1 MTGTE
6 AVDLTSTTRRLRE
19 FAFAEEDFQALRK
32 LVRQVTGINLTD
44 AKRELVYARL
54 ARRLRALNLKTFREY
69 RELLK
74 IDGGAE
80 LVQLCNAITTNLTAF
95 FREPHHFEYLRA
107 HILGPLVARPP
118 AERKLRIWSAGCST
132 GEEPYS
138 IAMTVL
144 EAIPDAQRWDIRIL
158 ATDLDLNVLAHA
170 REGVYAA
177 ERLRPIP
184 TAARERFF
192 TPVDNGHTRFAVT
205 EEVRRL
211 VTVKGL
217 NLMHAFPMRGPLQ
230 VIFCRNTVIYF
241 DRDTQRD
248 LFTRMARLQSP
259 GHTLFLGH
267 SETLFRVSSAYSLVG
282 RTVYRRAAR

>member
-1 MTGTE
+1 ME
-6 AVDLTSTTRRLRE
+6 AADLTSTTRRLRE
-19 FAFAEEDFQALRK
+19 FAFAEEDFQALRT

-54 ARRLRALNLKTFREY
+54 ARRLRALNLKSFREY
-69 RELLK
+69 RALLK
-74 IDGGAE
+74 TDGGGE

-95 FREPHHFEYLRA
+95 FREPHHFEYLRT
-107 HILGPLVARPP
+107 HVLGPLVARPP

-144 EAIPDAQRWDIRIL
+144 EAIPDVQRWDIRIL
-158 ATDLDLNVLAHA
+158 ATDLDLNVLACA
-170 REGVYAA
+170 REGIYPA
-177 ERLRPIP
+177 ERLRPIAS
-184 TAARERFF
+184 AARERFF
-192 TPVDNGHTRFAVT
+192 TPVDSTHARFAVT
-205 EEVRRL
+205 NELRRL
-211 VTVKGL
+211 VAIKAL
-217 NLMHAFPMRGPLQ
+217 NLMHPFPMKGPLH

-248 LFTRMARLQSP
+248 LFTRMARLQRP
-259 GHTLFLGH
+259 GHLLFLGH
-267 SETLFRVSSAYSLVG
+267 SETLFRTSSAYNLVG

>member
-1 MTGTE
+1 MSGME

-19 FAFAEEDFQALRK
+19 FAFSEEDFQALRK
-32 LVRQVTGINLTD
+32 LVREVTGINLTD

-54 ARRLRALNLKTFREY
+54 ARRLRALNLRSFRDY

-74 IDGGAE
+74 TDGGAE

-107 HILGPLVARPP
+107 HVLGPLVARPP

-144 EAIPDAQRWDIRIL
+144 EAIPDMQRWDIRIL
-158 ATDLDLNVLAHA
+158 ATDLDLNVLARA
-170 REGVYAA
+170 REGIYPV
-177 ERLRPIP
+177 ERLRSIP
-184 TAARERFF
+184 SAARERFF
-192 TPVDNGHTRFAVT
+192 TPLDTRRTRFAIT
-205 EEVRRL
+205 DEVRRL
-211 VTVKGL
+211 VTVKAL
-217 NLMHAFPMRGPLQ
+217 NLMHPFPMRGPLHA
-230 VIFCRNTVIYF
+230 VFCRNTVIYF
-241 DRDTQRD
+241 DRETQRD
-248 LFTRMARLQSP
+248 LFARIARLQRP
-259 GHTLFLGH
+259 GHVLFLGH
-267 SETLFRVSSAYSLVG
+267 SETLLRTNSAYSLVG